1 VGFSFA
7 VRVPGWRSRR
17 TRFLGSGLRLRG
29 MRRRP
34 AWRVSIMMQMCWQLG
49 RELLRMVRS
58 LQLCARGLAPVLK
71 VELTNAKSWLAG
83 KRATLQLML
92 RDAVGNPVAGAET
105 KARVEGA
112 DLRGRH
118 HFLRL
123 DVGLLDL
130 ADRGL
135 LPAGGGTQRLA
146 RLLGRKAT
154 GLGSL
159 LSSELAIVVPKDLQ
173 QHDWSKRPLE
183 GPQLEYLAGDVRY
196 LIQLYEKMLAD
207 ARSLDIEEEVDVE
220 CAFKHGA
227 ALAPPREKRP
237 SYLRI
242 KGAEALGPESL
253 AVLRRLVEERD
264 AIAALWDQPPFKVA
278 GNELL
283 LSLAHAKPTS
293 TGDLA
298 RSRRG
303 VSPRL
308 LDVAPRLVSAVLA
321 GLADGKVPAADL
333 ERGPRFDR
341 DLMAARR
348 AKEKRL
354 SAWRRT
360 EAHARGVDE
369 QVVLPGHCLADLVNL
384 DPSDV
389 EAVASVKGMGPKR
402 VARYAAT
409 LAALLLQAPDAAR
422 PPQADGES

>member
-1 VGFSFA
+1 MVAVDVEGNGLFA
-7 VRVPGWRSRR
+7 YRARLCTAQLAWERE
-17 TRFLGSGLRLRG
+17 GSTQVAIVDTLAVDPKPL
-29 MRRRP
+29 
-34 AWRVSIMMQMCWQLG
+34 A
-49 RELLRMVRS
+49 ELLG
-58 LQLCARGLAPVLK
+58 ARGPAKVLHDFTFDLKLLAD
-71 VELTNAKSWLAG
+71 AG
-83 KRATLQLML
+83 ISL
-92 RDAVGNPVAGAET
+92 
-105 KARVEGA
+105 ARVA
-112 DLRGRH
+112 DTS
-118 HFLRL
+118 
-123 DVGLLDL
+123 V
-130 ADRGL
+130 
-135 LPAGGGTQRLA
+135 LA